1 MFCLKADKH
10 VTKYVHEHLLCVVV
24 TIASTIH
31 IYIYIYMLFV
41 LLFVISLCAVVSDL
55 LHITHGV
62 EHKAAP

>member
-31 IYIYIYMLFV
+31 IYIYILFV
-41 LLFVISLCAVVSDL
+41 LLFVISLCAVVFDL

-62 EHKAAP
+62 EPKAAP